1 MKRAL
6 VAAVGSLLVAL
17 PALADE
23 SPTASKSAERVA
35 ATPAPA
41 VTSATSTT
49 TSERTDKSAVG
60 KSRRASADE
69 AANKSEASQVKQ
81 LPLKGPNDGTV
92 CRTEYPTGSR
102 IGVKRCY
109 STTETARDKVQDEIM
124 RRDIEEMRNRQMF
137 QQLQRAS
144 LGMTPPMQSPPTR
157 LRRRAA
163 PPRAGYCDKVQARP
177 TKACQ

>member
-1 MKRAL
+1 MTRAL
-6 VAAVGSLLVAL
+6 VAALGSLLVTM

-23 SPTASKSAERVA
+23 SPAASTGAERVA
-35 ATPAPA
+35 VAPAPA
-41 VTSATSTT
+41 PAPAPAAASDATSTT
-49 TSERTDKSAVG
+49 TSERTDKAAVG
-60 KSRRASADE
+60 KSRRASTND

-157 LRRRAA
+157 
-163 PPRAGYCDKVQARP
+163 
-177 TKACQ
+177 